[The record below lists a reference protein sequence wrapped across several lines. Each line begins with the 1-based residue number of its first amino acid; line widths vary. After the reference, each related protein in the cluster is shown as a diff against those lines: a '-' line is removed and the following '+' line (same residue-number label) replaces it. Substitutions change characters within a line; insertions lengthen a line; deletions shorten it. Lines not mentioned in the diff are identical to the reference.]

1 MLFIKASSPVVEGV
15 LQNPTPRVIMVPS
28 EVRFPT
34 TRLVQVATSPRSVLS
49 IPCPS
54 PRNVPSALSVLTL
67 VPVFWAFITI
77 SPPLLIVALAM
88 KLNSNWGW
96 GVTASTLCPMIL
108 PCSTKNGFPRDS
120 VMSVVVVVVL
130 LPVVEA
136 DTELVVD
143 AKIITSVKIVAAAA
157 ARYVLFIRGIFL
169 LLSLLFSIFI
179 FVRLDMENKG

>member
-1 MLFIKASSPVVEGV
+1 MLFIKASSPVVVEGV
-15 LQNPTPRVIMVPS
+15 LQIPTPRVIIVPS
-28 EVRFPT
+28 GVILPT

-67 VPVFWAFITI
+67 VPVFMAFITI
-77 SPPLLIVALAM
+77 LPPLLIVALAM

-120 VMSVVVVVVL
+120 VMSVVVVEVVL

-136 DTELVVD
+136 DTGLIVVD
-143 AKIITSVKIVAAAA
+143 AKIIVSVKIVAVVV
-157 ARYVLFIRGIFL
+157 AR
-169 LLSLLFSIFI
+169 
-179 FVRLDMENKG
+179 

>member
-1 MLFIKASSPVVEGV
+1 M
-15 LQNPTPRVIMVPS
+15 
-28 EVRFPT
+28 
-34 TRLVQVATSPRSVLS
+34 
-49 IPCPS
+49 
-54 PRNVPSALSVLTL
+54 
-67 VPVFWAFITI
+67 AFITI
-77 SPPLLIVALAM
+77 LPPPLLIVALAM

-108 PCSTKNGFPRDS
+108 PCSTKNGSPRDS

-157 ARYVLFIRGIFL
+157 ARYVLFSRGIFLL